1 MDDFKH
7 FNYKEFDCKSG
18 KGKGIDN
25 MDKEF
30 ICLLDDARGIAGV
43 PFKITSGYR
52 TPEYNKALLEQGYKG
67 SKNSSHT
74 KGIAAD
80 IYAKDS
86 FTRFKIVTALMIVG
100 INRIGIGNNF
110 IHCDIDE
117 DKSQQVLWTYY

>member
-7 FNYKEFDCKSG
+7 FSWKEFDCKSG

-43 PFKITSGYR
+43 PFEITSGYR

-74 KGIAAD
+74 KGLAAD

-110 IHCDIDE
+110 VHCDIDQ
-117 DKSQQVLWTYY
+117 DKPQQVLWTYY

>member
-7 FNYKEFDCKSG
+7 FSWKEFDCKSG
-18 KGKGIDN
+18 KEKGIDN

>member
-1 MDDFKH
+1 MDDFKY
-7 FNYKEFDCKSG
+7 FNWEEFDCKSG

-43 PFKITSGYR
+43 TFKITSGYR

>member
-1 MDDFKH
+1 MNDFKH

>member
-7 FNYKEFDCKSG
+7 FSWKEFDCKSG

-67 SKNSSHT
+67 SRNSSHT

-110 IHCDIDE
+110 VHCDIDE

>member
-7 FNYKEFDCKSG
+7 FSWKEFDCKSG

-52 TPEYNKALLEQGYKG
+52 TPEYNKSLLEQGYKG

>member
-1 MDDFKH
+1 MGDFKH
-7 FNYKEFDCKSG
+7 FSWKEFDCKSG

-30 ICLLDDARGIAGV
+30 ICLLDDARGIAEV

-67 SKNSSHT
+67 SRNSSHT

>member
-7 FNYKEFDCKSG
+7 FSWKEFDCKSG
-18 KGKGIDN
+18 KGKGKDN

>member
-1 MDDFKH
+1 MNDFKH

-30 ICLLDDARGIAGV
+30 ICLLDDARGIAEV

-74 KGIAAD
+74 KGLAAD

-110 IHCDIDE
+110 VHCDIDE